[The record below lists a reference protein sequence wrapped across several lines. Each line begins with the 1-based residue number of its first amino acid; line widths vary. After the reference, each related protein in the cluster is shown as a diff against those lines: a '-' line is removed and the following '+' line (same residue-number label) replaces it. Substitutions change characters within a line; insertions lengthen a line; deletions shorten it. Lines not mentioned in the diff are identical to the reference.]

1 MKIRKIFRKYLLPD
15 LDTNESEKTTEK
27 SDSESVAVSRVITP
41 FPVHNKDFMLL
52 SKCSVSQKIN
62 ELIESKI
69 VIICN
74 LHDRDGKFGLRIVN
88 LEVDYGTES
97 VLVIMTGGVVHPL
110 EDKFLYN
117 LIYNLQKNQYSLE
130 EHDEYFEKIEVDEN

>member
-15 LDTNESEKTTEK
+15 LDT
-27 SDSESVAVSRVITP
+27 SESRKSIKKLSSETVAVSRVITP
-41 FPVHNKDFMLL
+41 FPVDNKDFMLL

-97 VLVIMTGGVVHPL
+97 VSVIMTGGLVHPL
-110 EDKFLYN
+110 HDKFLYN
-117 LIYNLQKNQYSLE
+117 LIYNLRKNQYSLE
-130 EHDEYFEKIEVDEN
+130 EHDEYFEKIKVDEN